1 MKKWQIILG
10 IVLILLGL
18 FSLSEELFNLNLGR
32 FVGPLILVGLGL
44 LLILRPR
51 RAKAGVN
58 VEIPILGDVRK
69 TGAWEVTQHEFWWL
83 VGENRL
89 DFSAATFPRGD
100 GMIKIFG
107 FVTDVK
113 IILPADVGLQLESA
127 GFVTEL
133 KLPKDKQ
140 EQFLSR
146 LSYQSPNF
154 SEAKKRVLIETVGFV
169 SEIVVRPP
177 IVR

>member
-1 MKKWQIILG
+1 MKKWQIVLG

-18 FSLSEELFNLNLGR
+18 LSLSEAIFNLNLGR

-51 RAKAGVN
+51 SAKAGVQ
-58 VEIPILGDVRK
+58 VEMPILGDIRK
-69 TGAWEVTQHEFWWL
+69 TGAWEVRQHEFWWF

-89 DFSAATFPRGD
+89 DFSTATFPQGE
-100 GMIKIFG
+100 GTIKIFG
-107 FVTDVK
+107 FVADVK

-127 GFVTEL
+127 AFVSEL
-133 KLPKDKQ
+133 KLQEGKR

-146 LSYQSPNF
+146 MSYQSPNF
-154 SEAKKRVLIETVGFV
+154 LQAEKRVTIETIGFV
-169 SEIVVRPP
+169 SDVVVRPP
-177 IVR
+177 IM